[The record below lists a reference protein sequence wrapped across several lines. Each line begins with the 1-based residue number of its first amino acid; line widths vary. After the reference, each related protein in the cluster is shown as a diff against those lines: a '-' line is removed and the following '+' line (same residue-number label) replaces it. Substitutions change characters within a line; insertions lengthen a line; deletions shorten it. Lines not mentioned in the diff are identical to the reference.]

1 MTFPIYDIAEDTW
14 LQYRIREHNI
24 IFENPDS
31 NYIKPRNRQK
41 YLEQMRRCKYVD
53 CEGDIYKVVD
63 FKFCKKR
70 GITKYIPFFA
80 TIEFQFEKTGE
91 KYPFEKFKQLIIDR
105 SIETKNP
112 YLEKFA
118 RKATTFKEL
127 LASNTKDEKL

>member
-1 MTFPIYDIAEDTW
+1 MTFPIYDISEEAW
-14 LQYRIREHNI
+14 LQEKIIENHI
-24 IFENPDS
+24 IFENPAS

-41 YLEQMRRCKYVD
+41 YLDKMRKCKFVD

-63 FKFCKKR
+63 FKFCKKT
-70 GITKYIPFFA
+70 GISKYIPFFA

-112 YLEKFA
+112 YLEQFA
-118 RKATTFKEL
+118 RQATTFREL